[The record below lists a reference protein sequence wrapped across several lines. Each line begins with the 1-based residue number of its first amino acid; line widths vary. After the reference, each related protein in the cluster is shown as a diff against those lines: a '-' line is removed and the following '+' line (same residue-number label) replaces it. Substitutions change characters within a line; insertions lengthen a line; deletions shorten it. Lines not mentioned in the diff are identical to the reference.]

1 MNQAIAMAL
10 SLVAGIL
17 LGGIFF
23 GVLSWTVTKG
33 LSAKQPALWF
43 LGSFLLRTGIL
54 LAGLYFA
61 GRDHW
66 ERMAIALLGVVI
78 ARVVVLRLTRPP
90 VESQAS
96 PRHASPGKEACD
108 AS

>member
-1 MNQAIAMAL
+1 MSQTIAAAL

-23 GVLSWTVTKG
+23 GGLWWTVTKG
-33 LSAKQPALWF
+33 LAAKQPALWF

-54 LAGLYFA
+54 LAGLYLL

-66 ERMAIALLGVVI
+66 ERMVIALLGVVI
-78 ARVVVLRLTRPP
+78 ARVVVLRLTRTP
-90 VESQAS
+90 VQAN
-96 PRHASPGKEACD
+96 ASPGKEVRD